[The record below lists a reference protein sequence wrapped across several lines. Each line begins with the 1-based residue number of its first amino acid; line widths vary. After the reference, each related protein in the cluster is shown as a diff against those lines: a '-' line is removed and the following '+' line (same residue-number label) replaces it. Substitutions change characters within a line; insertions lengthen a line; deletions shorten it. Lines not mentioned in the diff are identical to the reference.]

1 MTGSTNEYVEALR
14 SSLKEVERLREQ
26 NQRLGE
32 QNQRL
37 VSASAEP
44 VAIVGMGCRFPGGVA
59 TPEQLWEL
67 VEQARDAVV
76 PFPDDRGW
84 DLEHLHDPDPDHPG
98 TTYARG
104 GGFLHDAAEFDPGF
118 FGMSPR
124 EALSTDPQQR
134 LL

>member
-59 TPEQLWEL
+59 TPEQL
-67 VEQARDAVV
+67 
-76 PFPDDRGW
+76 
-84 DLEHLHDPDPDHPG
+84 
-98 TTYARG
+98 
-104 GGFLHDAAEFDPGF
+104 
-118 FGMSPR
+118 
-124 EALSTDPQQR
+124 
-134 LL
+134 